1 MSRVKITV
9 SVLDDGSADERTL
22 HLGSVLVKKWGLS
35 VGSPIVLRFGNV
47 ERELRLVESGKS
59 SLFRLHPRV
68 AAELG
73 IHAGAELCLRH
84 PGGRVLSLGP
94 LLGVLLTRIGNVSDK
109 QPFGSISSFCRE
121 LTQAGEK
128 HGVMVYFFSAGR
140 LPGKTGRIQG
150 WTYHNGWK
158 QRMFPLPDV
167 VYNRLTSRVV
177 ENRPEVQRFLQQ
189 FKRRPEGGLFNE
201 RYVNKAEVFE
211 ALRRDETLRSH
222 LPESYTYK
230 GKIQLRSMLDRHA
243 SVFLKPTL
251 GSLGKGIVRITRSG
265 NGTYLCH
272 AAGTTGAIREIR
284 YPNQGRMI
292 EGVAQ
297 RVKGRPYLV
306 QEGLNLISVGGCP
319 LDFRALVQRDDTGE
333 WKVTSIV
340 GRIAA
345 RHTFVSNLA
354 RGGRLST
361 VGDAIAQSNLASGL
375 RGDMKGKL
383 DRAALALAKGVE
395 QQLTDAHFAE
405 FGIDLAIDTRG
416 RVMLLEVNS
425 KPSKENNA
433 PLNAENGA
441 VSGEDGPVKVR
452 PSVRR
457 AVQYARFMAKF

>member
-22 HLGSVLVKKWGLS
+22 HLGSVWIKKWGLS
-35 VGSPIVLRFGNV
+35 TASPLILRFGSL
-47 ERELRLVESGKS
+47 EREMRLVENGKG
-59 SLFRLHPRV
+59 SLFRIHPRL

-94 LLGVLLTRIGNVSDK
+94 LLGVLLTRIGDGSNN
-109 QPFGSISSFCRE
+109 PFGAISSFCRE
-121 LTQAGEK
+121 LTMAGEK
-128 HGVMVYFFSAGR
+128 HGVLVYFFSAGR

-150 WTYHNGWK
+150 WTYHNGWR

-189 FKRRPEGGLFNE
+189 FKKRPEGGLFNE

-211 ALRRDETLRSH
+211 ALRRDETLKGH

-230 GKIQLRSMLDRHA
+230 SKVQLRSMLERHG
-243 SVFLKPTL
+243 SVFLKPNL
-251 GSLGKGIVRITRSG
+251 GSLGKGIVRIRKG
-265 NGTYLCH
+265 GDGTYLCH
-272 AAGTTGAIREIR
+272 AAGSTGAIREIR
-284 YPNQGRMI
+284 YPNQVRMM
-292 EGVAQ
+292 EGVAL
-297 RVKGRPYLV
+297 RVKGRPYLL
-306 QEGLNLISVGGCP
+306 QEGLDLISVGGCP

-361 VGDAIAQSNLASGL
+361 VPDAIAQSNLAAAL
-375 RGDMKGKL
+375 RGEVKGKL
-383 DRAALALAKGVE
+383 DRAALALAKGLE

-405 FGIDLAIDTRG
+405 FGIDLAVDTRG

-433 PLNAENGA
+433 PLGAENGA
-441 VSGEDGPVKVR
+441 VSGEDGPVKIR